1 MKIKKR
7 FFLKNKKV
15 KEIKKELGNFQD
27 IIPKKSQ
34 VELVKIEDYPD
45 ILLIDG
51 KPLLMQIDGKTIPT
65 LHAMINEDIQEKYA
79 TVDMGAINF
88 VIKGAD
94 IMSPGIVDADETI
107 EPGDTIVIIEE
118 THHKPLAIGISL
130 ITGKEMVDNNK
141 GKAIKNLHYIGDSIW
156 ELRLIEDYKMNNN
169 KLKYTSG
176 NVISEDIHQ
185 IGIIALGSHRE
196 NHGTALPID
205 TDSKIAA
212 NVALN
217 VATKTGATFLGIFYG
232 ATEYDFVKHGIHLK
246 KDDLINNQII
256 PQLINAK
263 ELLGISKCYNC
274 KWSWW

>member
-1 MKIKKR
+1 
-7 FFLKNKKV
+7 
-15 KEIKKELGNFQD
+15 
-27 IIPKKSQ
+27 
-34 VELVKIEDYPD
+34 
-45 ILLIDG
+45 
-51 KPLLMQIDGKTIPT
+51 
-65 LHAMINEDIQEKYA
+65 
-79 TVDMGAINF
+79 
-88 VIKGAD
+88 
-94 IMSPGIVDADETI
+94 
-107 EPGDTIVIIEE
+107 
-118 THHKPLAIGISL
+118 
-130 ITGKEMVDNNK
+130 
-141 GKAIKNLHYIGDSIW
+141 
-156 ELRLIEDYKMNNN
+156 MNNI

-263 ELLGISKCYNC
+263 ELLGISKVIIVNGHGGNNLIINEINKISEKTGLKIIFNNSIIEKEGPHACTGELSMGKVLGFLDESRIKEHGNFI
-274 KWSWW
+274 KNPEVGMVGLKSARENEPIIDQEAKFIEENGFKIDEEFGKQLLDNAEKKIINDIKSLL

>member
-1 MKIKKR
+1 
-7 FFLKNKKV
+7 
-15 KEIKKELGNFQD
+15 
-27 IIPKKSQ
+27 
-34 VELVKIEDYPD
+34 
-45 ILLIDG
+45 
-51 KPLLMQIDGKTIPT
+51 
-65 LHAMINEDIQEKYA
+65 
-79 TVDMGAINF
+79 
-88 VIKGAD
+88 
-94 IMSPGIVDADETI
+94 
-107 EPGDTIVIIEE
+107 
-118 THHKPLAIGISL
+118 
-130 ITGKEMVDNNK
+130 
-141 GKAIKNLHYIGDSIW
+141 
-156 ELRLIEDYKMNNN
+156 MNNI

-263 ELLGISKCYNC
+263 ELLGISKVIIVNGHGGNNLIINEINKISEKTGLKIIFNNSIIEKEGPHACTGELSMGKVLGFLDESRIKEHGNFI
-274 KWSWW
+274 KNPEVGMVGLKLARENEPIIDQEAKFIEENGFKIDEKFGKQLLDNAEKKIINDIKSLL

>member
-1 MKIKKR
+1 
-7 FFLKNKKV
+7 
-15 KEIKKELGNFQD
+15 
-27 IIPKKSQ
+27 
-34 VELVKIEDYPD
+34 
-45 ILLIDG
+45 
-51 KPLLMQIDGKTIPT
+51 
-65 LHAMINEDIQEKYA
+65 
-79 TVDMGAINF
+79 
-88 VIKGAD
+88 
-94 IMSPGIVDADETI
+94 
-107 EPGDTIVIIEE
+107 
-118 THHKPLAIGISL
+118 
-130 ITGKEMVDNNK
+130 
-141 GKAIKNLHYIGDSIW
+141 
-156 ELRLIEDYKMNNN
+156 MNNI
-169 KLKYTSG
+169 KLKYGSG

-263 ELLGISKCYNC
+263 ELLGISKVIIVNGHGGNNLIINEIDKISEKTGLKIIFNNSIIEKEGPHACTGELSMGKVLGFLDESRIKEHGNFI
-274 KWSWW
+274 KNPEVGMVGLKSARENEPIIDQEAKFIEENGFKIDEKFGKQLLDNAEKKIINDIKSLL

>member
-1 MKIKKR
+1 
-7 FFLKNKKV
+7 
-15 KEIKKELGNFQD
+15 
-27 IIPKKSQ
+27 
-34 VELVKIEDYPD
+34 
-45 ILLIDG
+45 
-51 KPLLMQIDGKTIPT
+51 
-65 LHAMINEDIQEKYA
+65 
-79 TVDMGAINF
+79 
-88 VIKGAD
+88 
-94 IMSPGIVDADETI
+94 
-107 EPGDTIVIIEE
+107 
-118 THHKPLAIGISL
+118 
-130 ITGKEMVDNNK
+130 
-141 GKAIKNLHYIGDSIW
+141 
-156 ELRLIEDYKMNNN
+156 MNNI

-263 ELLGISKCYNC
+263 ELLGISKVIIVNGHGGNNLIINEIDKISEKTGLKIIFNNSIIEKEGPHACTGELSMGKVLGFLDESRIKEHGNFI
-274 KWSWW
+274 KNPEVGMVGLKLARENEPIIDREAKFIEENGFKIDEEFGKQLLDNAEKKIINDIKSLL

>member
-1 MKIKKR
+1 
-7 FFLKNKKV
+7 
-15 KEIKKELGNFQD
+15 
-27 IIPKKSQ
+27 
-34 VELVKIEDYPD
+34 
-45 ILLIDG
+45 
-51 KPLLMQIDGKTIPT
+51 
-65 LHAMINEDIQEKYA
+65 
-79 TVDMGAINF
+79 
-88 VIKGAD
+88 
-94 IMSPGIVDADETI
+94 
-107 EPGDTIVIIEE
+107 
-118 THHKPLAIGISL
+118 
-130 ITGKEMVDNNK
+130 
-141 GKAIKNLHYIGDSIW
+141 
-156 ELRLIEDYKMNNN
+156 MNNI

-263 ELLGISKCYNC
+263 ELLGISKVIIVNGHGGNNLIINEIEKISEKTGLKIIFNNSIIEKEGPHACTGELSMGKVLGFLDESRIKEHGNFI
-274 KWSWW
+274 KNPEVGMVGLKLARENEPIIDREAKFIEENGFKIDEEIGKQLLDNAEKKIVNDIKSLL

>member
-1 MKIKKR
+1 
-7 FFLKNKKV
+7 
-15 KEIKKELGNFQD
+15 
-27 IIPKKSQ
+27 
-34 VELVKIEDYPD
+34 
-45 ILLIDG
+45 
-51 KPLLMQIDGKTIPT
+51 
-65 LHAMINEDIQEKYA
+65 
-79 TVDMGAINF
+79 
-88 VIKGAD
+88 
-94 IMSPGIVDADETI
+94 
-107 EPGDTIVIIEE
+107 
-118 THHKPLAIGISL
+118 
-130 ITGKEMVDNNK
+130 
-141 GKAIKNLHYIGDSIW
+141 
-156 ELRLIEDYKMNNN
+156 MNNI
-169 KLKYTSG
+169 KLKYRSG

-263 ELLGISKCYNC
+263 ELLGISKVIIVNGHGGNNLIINEINKISEKTGLKIIFNNSIIEKEGPHACTGELSMGKVLGFLDESRIKEHGNFI
-274 KWSWW
+274 KNPEVGMVGLKLARENEPIIDQEAKFIEENGFKIDEEFGKQLLDNAEKKIINDIKSLL

>member
-1 MKIKKR
+1 
-7 FFLKNKKV
+7 
-15 KEIKKELGNFQD
+15 
-27 IIPKKSQ
+27 
-34 VELVKIEDYPD
+34 
-45 ILLIDG
+45 
-51 KPLLMQIDGKTIPT
+51 
-65 LHAMINEDIQEKYA
+65 
-79 TVDMGAINF
+79 
-88 VIKGAD
+88 
-94 IMSPGIVDADETI
+94 
-107 EPGDTIVIIEE
+107 
-118 THHKPLAIGISL
+118 
-130 ITGKEMVDNNK
+130 
-141 GKAIKNLHYIGDSIW
+141 
-156 ELRLIEDYKMNNN
+156 MNNI

-263 ELLGISKCYNC
+263 ELLGISKVIIVNGHGGNNLIINEINKISEKTGLKIIFNNSIIEKEGPHACTGELSMGKVLGFLDESRIKEHGNFI
-274 KWSWW
+274 KNPEVGMVGLKLARENEPIIDLEAKFIEENGFKIDEKFGKQLLDNAEKKIINDIKSLL

>member
-1 MKIKKR
+1 
-7 FFLKNKKV
+7 
-15 KEIKKELGNFQD
+15 
-27 IIPKKSQ
+27 
-34 VELVKIEDYPD
+34 
-45 ILLIDG
+45 
-51 KPLLMQIDGKTIPT
+51 
-65 LHAMINEDIQEKYA
+65 
-79 TVDMGAINF
+79 
-88 VIKGAD
+88 
-94 IMSPGIVDADETI
+94 
-107 EPGDTIVIIEE
+107 
-118 THHKPLAIGISL
+118 
-130 ITGKEMVDNNK
+130 
-141 GKAIKNLHYIGDSIW
+141 
-156 ELRLIEDYKMNNN
+156 MNNI

-263 ELLGISKCYNC
+263 ELLGISKVIIVNGHGGNNLIINEINKISEKTGLKIIFNNSIIEKEGPHACTGELSMGKVLGFLDESRIKEHGNFI
-274 KWSWW
+274 KNPEVGMVGLKLARENEPIIDQEAKFIEENGFKIDEEFGKQLLDNAEKKIINDIRSLL

>member
-1 MKIKKR
+1 
-7 FFLKNKKV
+7 
-15 KEIKKELGNFQD
+15 
-27 IIPKKSQ
+27 
-34 VELVKIEDYPD
+34 
-45 ILLIDG
+45 
-51 KPLLMQIDGKTIPT
+51 
-65 LHAMINEDIQEKYA
+65 
-79 TVDMGAINF
+79 
-88 VIKGAD
+88 
-94 IMSPGIVDADETI
+94 
-107 EPGDTIVIIEE
+107 
-118 THHKPLAIGISL
+118 
-130 ITGKEMVDNNK
+130 
-141 GKAIKNLHYIGDSIW
+141 
-156 ELRLIEDYKMNNN
+156 MNNI

-212 NVALN
+212 NIALN

-263 ELLGISKCYNC
+263 ELLGISKVIIVNGHGGNNLIINEIEKISEKTGLKIIFNNSIIEKEGPHACTGELSMGKVLGFLDESRIKEHGNFI
-274 KWSWW
+274 KNPEVGMVGLKLARENEPIIDREAKFIEENGFKIDEKFGKQLLDNAEKKIIDDIKSLL

>member
-1 MKIKKR
+1 
-7 FFLKNKKV
+7 
-15 KEIKKELGNFQD
+15 
-27 IIPKKSQ
+27 
-34 VELVKIEDYPD
+34 
-45 ILLIDG
+45 
-51 KPLLMQIDGKTIPT
+51 
-65 LHAMINEDIQEKYA
+65 
-79 TVDMGAINF
+79 
-88 VIKGAD
+88 
-94 IMSPGIVDADETI
+94 
-107 EPGDTIVIIEE
+107 
-118 THHKPLAIGISL
+118 
-130 ITGKEMVDNNK
+130 
-141 GKAIKNLHYIGDSIW
+141 
-156 ELRLIEDYKMNNN
+156 MNNI

-263 ELLGISKCYNC
+263 ELLGISKVIIVNGHGGNNLIINEIDKISEKTGLKIIFNNSIIEKEGPHACTGELSMGKVLGFLDESRIKEHGNFI
-274 KWSWW
+274 KNPEVGMVGLKLARENEPIIDLEAKFIEENGFKIDEKFGKQLLDNAEKKIINDIKSLL

>member
-1 MKIKKR
+1 
-7 FFLKNKKV
+7 
-15 KEIKKELGNFQD
+15 
-27 IIPKKSQ
+27 
-34 VELVKIEDYPD
+34 
-45 ILLIDG
+45 
-51 KPLLMQIDGKTIPT
+51 
-65 LHAMINEDIQEKYA
+65 
-79 TVDMGAINF
+79 
-88 VIKGAD
+88 
-94 IMSPGIVDADETI
+94 
-107 EPGDTIVIIEE
+107 
-118 THHKPLAIGISL
+118 
-130 ITGKEMVDNNK
+130 
-141 GKAIKNLHYIGDSIW
+141 
-156 ELRLIEDYKMNNN
+156 MNNI

-263 ELLGISKCYNC
+263 ELLGISKVIIVNGHGGNNLIINEIDKISEKTGLKIIFNNSIIEKEGPHACTGELSMGKVLGFLDESRIKEHGNFI
-274 KWSWW
+274 KNPEVGMVGLKLARENEPIIDREAKFIEENGFKIDEKFGKQLLDNAEKKIINDIKSLL

>member
-1 MKIKKR
+1 
-7 FFLKNKKV
+7 
-15 KEIKKELGNFQD
+15 
-27 IIPKKSQ
+27 
-34 VELVKIEDYPD
+34 
-45 ILLIDG
+45 
-51 KPLLMQIDGKTIPT
+51 
-65 LHAMINEDIQEKYA
+65 
-79 TVDMGAINF
+79 
-88 VIKGAD
+88 
-94 IMSPGIVDADETI
+94 
-107 EPGDTIVIIEE
+107 
-118 THHKPLAIGISL
+118 
-130 ITGKEMVDNNK
+130 
-141 GKAIKNLHYIGDSIW
+141 
-156 ELRLIEDYKMNNN
+156 MNNI
-169 KLKYTSG
+169 KLKYGSG

-263 ELLGISKCYNC
+263 ELLGISKVIIVNGHGGNNLIINEIDKISEKTGLKIIFNNSIIEKEGPHACTGELSMGKVLGFLDESRIKEHGNFI
-274 KWSWW
+274 KNPEVGMVGLKLARENEPIIDQEAKFIEENGFKIDEEFGKQLLDNAEKKIINDIKSLL

>member
-1 MKIKKR
+1 
-7 FFLKNKKV
+7 
-15 KEIKKELGNFQD
+15 
-27 IIPKKSQ
+27 
-34 VELVKIEDYPD
+34 
-45 ILLIDG
+45 
-51 KPLLMQIDGKTIPT
+51 
-65 LHAMINEDIQEKYA
+65 
-79 TVDMGAINF
+79 
-88 VIKGAD
+88 
-94 IMSPGIVDADETI
+94 
-107 EPGDTIVIIEE
+107 
-118 THHKPLAIGISL
+118 
-130 ITGKEMVDNNK
+130 
-141 GKAIKNLHYIGDSIW
+141 
-156 ELRLIEDYKMNNN
+156 MNNI

-263 ELLGISKCYNC
+263 ELLGISKVIIVNGHGGNNLIINEIDKISEKTGLKIIFNNSIIEKEGPHACTGELSMGKVLGFLDESRIKEHGNFI
-274 KWSWW
+274 KNPEVGMVGLKLARENEPIIDQEAKFIEENGFKIDEEFGKQLLDNAEKKIINDIKSLL

>member
-1 MKIKKR
+1 
-7 FFLKNKKV
+7 
-15 KEIKKELGNFQD
+15 
-27 IIPKKSQ
+27 
-34 VELVKIEDYPD
+34 
-45 ILLIDG
+45 
-51 KPLLMQIDGKTIPT
+51 
-65 LHAMINEDIQEKYA
+65 
-79 TVDMGAINF
+79 
-88 VIKGAD
+88 
-94 IMSPGIVDADETI
+94 
-107 EPGDTIVIIEE
+107 
-118 THHKPLAIGISL
+118 
-130 ITGKEMVDNNK
+130 
-141 GKAIKNLHYIGDSIW
+141 
-156 ELRLIEDYKMNNN
+156 MNNI

-263 ELLGISKCYNC
+263 ELLGISKVIIVNGHGGNNLIINEIEKISEKTGLKIIFNNSIIEKEGPHACTGELSMGKVLGFLDESRIKEHGNFI
-274 KWSWW
+274 KNPEVGMVGLKLARENEPIIDREAKFIEENGFKIDEKFGKQLLDNAEKKIIDDIKSLL

>member
-1 MKIKKR
+1 
-7 FFLKNKKV
+7 
-15 KEIKKELGNFQD
+15 
-27 IIPKKSQ
+27 
-34 VELVKIEDYPD
+34 
-45 ILLIDG
+45 
-51 KPLLMQIDGKTIPT
+51 
-65 LHAMINEDIQEKYA
+65 
-79 TVDMGAINF
+79 
-88 VIKGAD
+88 
-94 IMSPGIVDADETI
+94 
-107 EPGDTIVIIEE
+107 
-118 THHKPLAIGISL
+118 
-130 ITGKEMVDNNK
+130 
-141 GKAIKNLHYIGDSIW
+141 
-156 ELRLIEDYKMNNN
+156 MNNI

-263 ELLGISKCYNC
+263 ELLGISKVIIVNGHGGNNLIINEIEKISEKTGLKIIFNNSIIEKEGPHACTGELSMGKVLGFLDESRIKEHGNFI
-274 KWSWW
+274 KNPEVGMVGLKLARENEPIIDQEAKFIEENGFKIDEEFGKQLLDNAEKKIINDIKSLL

>member
-1 MKIKKR
+1 
-7 FFLKNKKV
+7 
-15 KEIKKELGNFQD
+15 
-27 IIPKKSQ
+27 
-34 VELVKIEDYPD
+34 
-45 ILLIDG
+45 
-51 KPLLMQIDGKTIPT
+51 
-65 LHAMINEDIQEKYA
+65 
-79 TVDMGAINF
+79 
-88 VIKGAD
+88 
-94 IMSPGIVDADETI
+94 
-107 EPGDTIVIIEE
+107 
-118 THHKPLAIGISL
+118 
-130 ITGKEMVDNNK
+130 
-141 GKAIKNLHYIGDSIW
+141 
-156 ELRLIEDYKMNNN
+156 MNNI

-263 ELLGISKCYNC
+263 ELLGISKVIIVNGHGGNNLIINEINKISEKTGLKIIFNNSIIEKEGPHACTGELSMGKVLGFLDESRIKEHGNFI
-274 KWSWW
+274 KNPEVGMVGLKLARENEPIIDLEAKFIEENGFKIDEEFGKQLLDNAEKKIINDIKSLL

>member
-1 MKIKKR
+1 
-7 FFLKNKKV
+7 
-15 KEIKKELGNFQD
+15 
-27 IIPKKSQ
+27 
-34 VELVKIEDYPD
+34 
-45 ILLIDG
+45 
-51 KPLLMQIDGKTIPT
+51 
-65 LHAMINEDIQEKYA
+65 
-79 TVDMGAINF
+79 
-88 VIKGAD
+88 
-94 IMSPGIVDADETI
+94 
-107 EPGDTIVIIEE
+107 
-118 THHKPLAIGISL
+118 
-130 ITGKEMVDNNK
+130 
-141 GKAIKNLHYIGDSIW
+141 
-156 ELRLIEDYKMNNN
+156 MNNI

-263 ELLGISKCYNC
+263 ELLGISKVIIVNGHGGNNLIINEINKISEKTGLKIIFNNSIIEKEGPHACTGELSMGKVLGFLDESRIKEHGNFI
-274 KWSWW
+274 KNPEVGMVGLKLARENEPIIDQEAKFIEENGFKIDEEFGKQLLDNAEKKIIDDIKSLL